1 MNTNGGSG
9 DFGHILDHGFLDVPR
24 EVAERIM
31 SGDADALIEALRR
44 RAQGRDD
51 DDELTPAERA
61 ERKERE
67 ATDRRVSQLMIEA
80 CKESTEPFIAA
91 EKRLQA
97 IRQTLGE
104 AVGYKGASATV
115 FSVLEKID
123 AAEATLY
130 SLRKMAAKAD
140 GWLEDIDERKRTDD
154 DIAL

>member
-1 MNTNGGSG
+1 MNTNGGNG
-9 DFGHILDHGFLDVPR
+9 DFGGLLDQGFLDVPPDIAR
-24 EVAERIM
+24 RIM
-31 SGDADALIEALRR
+31 SGDADALLNALRSR
-44 RAQGRDD
+44 FRGDD
-51 DDELTPAERA
+51 DDEPTPQERV

-67 ATDRRVSQLMIEA
+67 ETDRRVSQLMIDA
-80 CKESTEPFIAA
+80 CKESTDTFIAA

-97 IRQTLGE
+97 IRKTLGE
-104 AVGYKGASATV
+104 AVGYKGASSTV

-140 GWLEDIDERKRTDD
+140 GWLEDIDSRKND